1 MKAYDLVLLFLQKKN
16 CFLFWVWP
24 IGTPFLHKLGQK
36 IVIFKGFSNFFSEL
50 PTGFQ
55 LKLLI
60 LIESPKI
67 FHWKPAKKKL
77 KWLWS
82 WGKIWAKTG
91 PILWKNKETGIMNRS
106 FLYLTWRIPFKVKGS
121 VVHTPEW
128 KFKANISGNVTFEW
142 HLGPNFFLI
151 RVKYWQKTDYF

>member
-67 FHWKPAKKKL
+67 FHWKPAKKNWSGCGLGVKFGPKL
-77 KWLWS
+77 AQYCEKIKKQELWI
-82 WGKIWAKTG
+82 GLFYIWHG
-91 PILWKNKETGIMNRS
+91 E
-106 FLYLTWRIPFKVKGS
+106 YLLKSKVV
-121 VVHTPEW
+121 VVHTTEW
-128 KFKANISGNVTFEW
+128 KFKASISGNVTFEW